1 MLFFSIKVYGGWRR
15 RKDSDLKQFRFLPD
29 LPPNGYESISLDC
42 PFGHFVLILNKVWSR
57 WIPNQ
62 VGSSTF
68 FFGLIVGEI
77 MIGVS

>member
-1 MLFFSIKVYGGWRR
+1 MFNTYKIYHFPKNQHSFHTLS
-15 RKDSDLKQFRFLPD
+15 
-29 LPPNGYESISLDC
+29 NGYESISLDC